1 MTSEKIKRML
11 DACYLAKRI
20 RELLPELP
28 EGVTPAYIQYLD
40 AIHILQNRGVRV
52 KVSDISDYFDL
63 PRPGVTRTVKD
74 MVQKGYLQKD
84 TSREDGRVTYLAIT
98 EQGEALNRK
107 YNTDYYDRLAP
118 KLENISEEEAD
129 CMISAISKFYAV
141 MKERSVDIE

>member
-40 AIHILQNRGVRV
+40 AIHILQSQGLRVR
-52 KVSDISDYFDL
+52 VSDISDYFGL

-74 MVQKGYLQKD
+74 MVQKGYLQKY

-98 EQGEALNRK
+98 EQGEALDRK
-107 YNTDYYDRLAP
+107 YNTDYYNRLAP
-118 KLENISEEEAD
+118 KLAHISDEEAD
-129 CMISAISKFYAV
+129 CMISAIQKFYAV